1 MQKERIFSL
10 TDKAAAK
17 AMKDSA
23 FRAELVQDANEAIK
37 NEFNEEL
44 PLKVT
49 FHEFSDSKLVFVLP
63 AKAKEGELSDDAL
76 DNVSGGTFVKSLE
89 GVQFAEVM
97 GYACFPDYLSP
108 IQLDGSDTGGFFIK
122 RN

>member
-49 FHEFSDSKLVFVLP
+49 FYEFNDKKVVFVLP

-76 DNVSGGTFVKSLE
+76 SEVSGGRSVTFSST
-89 GVQFAEVM
+89 A
-97 GYACFPDYLSP
+97 YACFPDYRHP
-108 IQLDGSDTGGFFIK
+108 IATQNINPGDISFSL
-122 RN
+122 